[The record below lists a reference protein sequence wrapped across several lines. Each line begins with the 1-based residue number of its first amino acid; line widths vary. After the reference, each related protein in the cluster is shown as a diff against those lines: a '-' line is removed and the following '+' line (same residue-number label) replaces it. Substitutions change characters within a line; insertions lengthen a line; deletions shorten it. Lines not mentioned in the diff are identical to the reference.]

1 LQILD
6 TMVTD
11 LTFAVLPIDDFTG
24 ERPLGKIK
32 IYFNHIKYES
42 ATNSSGYYLFL
53 NLQDALLDSGNV
65 LTFESVEQY
74 YQEKS
79 IIFSKDDITTNNL
92 VFQINLVPSGSYPFT
107 NDKTLIKGTIMTEIS
122 TNGEVLLK
130 PIVGANVELGARNL
144 NGNSDDNGVFVFYF
158 KNLREEDIIVEDKK
172 NFINMGGTNIFD
184 LLITSQNYNPIQIA
198 NCKAEMYKTT
208 VISTQLLEEI

>member
-1 LQILD
+1 
-6 TMVTD
+6 M
-11 LTFAVLPIDDFTG
+11 TFAVLPIDDFTG
-24 ERPLGKIK
+24 ECPLGKIK

-53 NLQDALLDSGNV
+53 NLQDALLDSGNI
-65 LTFESVEQY
+65 LKLESVEQY

-79 IIFSKDDITTNNL
+79 ITFSKDDITTNNL
-92 VFQINLVPSGSYPFT
+92 VFQINLGPSGSYPFGK
-107 NDKTLIKGTIMTEIS
+107 DKTLIKGTIMTEIS

-144 NGNSDDNGVFVFYF
+144 NANSDDNGVFVFYF

-184 LLITSQNYNPIQIA
+184 LLITSQNYNPIQVT